1 MCSFHLQLNILQ
13 SADFIRDLLQCEN
26 FLVNPM
32 LASKQTRLAL
42 NSIPHCLH
50 ISHAGNERQAPSLLR
65 TFPLGSCVPVILAL
79 SLHSN
84 FKVSALAWT
93 VFVFF
98 LKLCTYLHLALMRLR
113 SRDSLSNIV

>member
-1 MCSFHLQLNILQ
+1 MWKLS
-13 SADFIRDLLQCEN
+13 CEPYAG
-26 FLVNPM
+26 LKTDK
-32 LASKQTRLAL
+32 ASLEL
-42 NSIPHCLH
+42 HSHCLH